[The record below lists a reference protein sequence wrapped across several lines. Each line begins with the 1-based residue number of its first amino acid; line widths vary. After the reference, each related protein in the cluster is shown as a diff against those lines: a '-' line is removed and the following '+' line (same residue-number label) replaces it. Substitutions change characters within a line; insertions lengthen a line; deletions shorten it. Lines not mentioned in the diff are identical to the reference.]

1 MKASPFLRLPLAVA
15 ALTAM
20 SALPVHAIDLDKANP
35 LNWFKEKEKSAPD
48 TATKQAQENDAVS
61 MMRDAHTAASTGN
74 DGRARDIYK
83 MIVKKYPFTDSAAE
97 AQFEYAGLVRAHGKL
112 QDAFDAYQKV
122 VGEFRTS
129 PRYADAVVQQFEIAE
144 EARSGKK
151 EGTILLIPM
160 KMGSLDVIKMYQTI
174 IRNAP
179 YGKYAAPAQFAIGEI
194 YQERGDKPEADSAYQ
209 MVVDNYPTTKQAS
222 EAQYR
227 MGAINSAAAKR
238 SQDSTNLTRARDA
251 LQTYSATN
259 PTGEH
264 VAEVETQKRQTSAIS
279 AERSLDIAK
288 FYEKSGKPKAAAIY
302 YNDALRQGAP
312 QASVQA
318 REHLAALSSSHP
330 EEVKETAKLADNDYS
345 VPAAANLKNRDEYAG
360 PPAPELAKLGQKPKM
375 RVEKDDFMPIPL
387 KEPEL
392 PVRSTAPAAPG
403 MLIPPA
409 TIGGGDKSLLLP
421 VPPTPGMAAPTPPPP
436 AADKKSDAPAAP
448 VPPVPPGSADKK
460 D

>member
-20 SALPVHAIDLDKANP
+20 SALPARAIDLDKANP
-35 LNWFKEKEKSAPD
+35 LNWFKDKERSAPD
-48 TATKQAQENDAVS
+48 NATKQAQENDASS
-61 MMRDAHTAASTGN
+61 MMRDARTAASTGN
-74 DGRARDIYK
+74 DNRARDIYK

-97 AQFEYAGLVRAHGKL
+97 AQFEYATLTRTHGRL

-122 VGEFRTS
+122 VAEFRTS
-129 PRYADAVVQQFEIAE
+129 TRYADAIVQQFEIAE

-151 EGTILLIPM
+151 EGTLLLIPM
-160 KMGSLDVIKMYQTI
+160 KMSSGDVIKMYQTI
-174 IRNAP
+174 IKNAP
-179 YGKYAAPAQFAIGEI
+179 YGKYAAPSQFAIGEI
-194 YQERGDKPEADSAYQ
+194 YEERGDKPEADSAYQ

-227 MGAINSAAAKR
+227 LGAINTRAAKR
-238 SQDSTNLTRARDA
+238 SQDSTNLTRAKDA
-251 LQTYSATN
+251 SQTYLATN

-264 VAEVETQKRQTSAIS
+264 VAEVESQKRQTSAIS

-288 FYEKSGKPKAAAIY
+288 FYERSGKPKAAAIY
-302 YNDALRQGAP
+302 YNEALRQGAP

-330 EEVKETAKLADNDYS
+330 EDVKETAKLADNEYAI
-345 VPAAANLKNRDEYAG
+345 PAAANLKNRDEYAG
-360 PPAPELAKLGQKPKM
+360 PPAPELEKAGRKPKM

-392 PVRSTAPAAPG
+392 PVRQSNTPAAPG

-409 TIGGGDKSLLLP
+409 SSGNSDKNLLLP
-421 VPPTPGMAAPTPPPP
+421 VPPTPGMAAPTPPPS
-436 AADKKSDAPAAP
+436 AKKGDTTP
-448 VPPVPPGSADKK
+448 PPVPPAPSADKK
-460 D
+460 E